1 MPKLGVVLEESDA
14 KISGVFELSIFDQMV
29 EIAATNLKSKL
40 DKFEILERTSKH
52 RLNGVRLRG

>member
-14 KISGVFELSIFDQMV
+14 KVSGVFELSVFDQMV

-40 DKFEILERTSKH
+40 EKLEILGRKSK
-52 RLNGVRLRG
+52 LNASKMLLE